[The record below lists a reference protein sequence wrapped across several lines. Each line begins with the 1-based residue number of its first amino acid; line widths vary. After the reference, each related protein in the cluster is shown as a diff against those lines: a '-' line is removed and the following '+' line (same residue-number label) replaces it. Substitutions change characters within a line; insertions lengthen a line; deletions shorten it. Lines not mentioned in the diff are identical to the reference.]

1 MKNNLLKK
9 VLKSTAAKLIAAF
22 LMLSS
27 GQSKAALINL
37 KTNPQKGEHMK
48 TKSMKTRAT
57 AAFPSSWRRGLLTAL
72 LTVLGLTAGNADV
85 IFTDTF
91 TDVTTETLN
100 ANGWY
105 FNNPSAGGEAWRV
118 GSSSVLGGNVL
129 QNPGGSAG
137 MSRAL
142 RQFTSQTL
150 SVGQSLTLQV
160 DFLLN
165 YTGVTTQYA
174 LWLGNTPTTITSNQF
189 GGHSSWGDLPSGF
202 TGYNVWGENNDVPG
216 TNKYYNGNQI
226 WGAGP
231 AMGAATIMSA
241 TTPSLLALTVTRVET
256 GTEVKW
262 SVNGTQRGSSWID
275 TNNPLNTFNTV
286 SLYGPGAQPMFDNVS
301 VSVVP
306 EPSTSAMLALFG
318 GAFAVWRK
326 RVVRRRSSV

>member
-1 MKNNLLKK
+1 
-9 VLKSTAAKLIAAF
+9 
-22 LMLSS
+22 
-27 GQSKAALINL
+27 
-37 KTNPQKGEHMK
+37 MK
-48 TKSMKTRAT
+48 TKSMKTTIVRALALGAT

-72 LTVLGLTAGNADV
+72 LTVLGLTAGNAEV

-105 FNNPSAGGEAWRV
+105 FNNGNAGGTAWRV
-118 GSSSVLGGNVL
+118 GSNSVLGGNAL
-129 QNPGGSAG
+129 QNPAGSAQN
-137 MSRAL
+137 SRAL

-150 SVGQSLTLQV
+150 NVGQSLTLQV
-160 DFLLN
+160 DFLLQ
-165 YTGVTTQYA
+165 YTGPTTQYA
-174 LWLGNTPTTITSNQF
+174 LWLGNSPTTITSNQF
-189 GGHSSWGDLPSGF
+189 GGFSGMDLPTDF
-202 TGYNVWGENNDVPG
+202 TGYNVWGENNDAPG
-216 TNKYYNGNQI
+216 TNKYYNNAQI
-226 WGAGP
+226 WGSPAV

-241 TTPSLLALTVTRVET
+241 TTPSTLALTLTRVET

-262 SVNGTQRGSSWID
+262 SVNGIQKGNSWID

-286 SLYGPGAQPMFDNVS
+286 SLFGPGAQPLFDNIS

>member
-1 MKNNLLKK
+1 
-9 VLKSTAAKLIAAF
+9 
-22 LMLSS
+22 
-27 GQSKAALINL
+27 
-37 KTNPQKGEHMK
+37 MK
-48 TKSMKTRAT
+48 TKSMKTTIVRVLALGAT

-91 TDVTTETLN
+91 TGVTDLN

-105 FNNPSAGGEAWRV
+105 FNNGNEGGTAWQV

-129 QNPGGSAG
+129 QNPGGSAQN
-137 MSRAL
+137 SRAL
-142 RQFTSQTL
+142 RQFTTQTL

-165 YTGVTTQYA
+165 YTGPTTQYA

-189 GGHSSWGDLPSGF
+189 GGLFSGWGDLPSGF
-202 TGYNVWGENNDVPG
+202 TGYNVWGENNDAPG
-216 TNKYYNGNQI
+216 TNKYYNNNQI

-262 SVNGTQRGSSWID
+262 SVNGIQRGNSWLD
-275 TNNPLNTFNTV
+275 TDNPLNTFNTV
-286 SLYGPGAQPMFDNVS
+286 SLFGPGAQPMFDNVS
-301 VSVVP
+301 VSVIP

>member
-1 MKNNLLKK
+1 
-9 VLKSTAAKLIAAF
+9 
-22 LMLSS
+22 
-27 GQSKAALINL
+27 
-37 KTNPQKGEHMK
+37 MK
-48 TKSMKTRAT
+48 TKSMKTTIVRALALGAT

-91 TDVTTETLN
+91 TDVTTGTLN

-105 FNNPSAGGEAWRV
+105 FNNGNAGGGAWQV
-118 GSSSVLGGNVL
+118 GSNDVLGGNVL
-129 QNPGGSAG
+129 QNPAGSAQN
-137 MSRAL
+137 SRAL
-142 RQFTSQTL
+142 RQFTTQTL

-160 DFLLN
+160 DFLLP

-174 LWLGNTPTTITSNQF
+174 LWLGNSPTTITSNQF
-189 GGHSSWGDLPSGF
+189 GGLFSGWGDLPSGF
-202 TGYNVWGENNDVPG
+202 TGYNVWGENNDAPG
-216 TNKYYNGNQI
+216 TNKYYNNNQI

-262 SVNGTQRGSSWID
+262 SVNGTQRGSSWLD

-286 SLYGPGAQPMFDNVS
+286 SLFAPGAQPMFDNVS
-301 VSVVP
+301 VSVIP

>member
-1 MKNNLLKK
+1 
-9 VLKSTAAKLIAAF
+9 
-22 LMLSS
+22 
-27 GQSKAALINL
+27 
-37 KTNPQKGEHMK
+37 MK
-48 TKSMKTRAT
+48 TKSMKTTIVRVLALGAT

-91 TDVTTETLN
+91 TGVTDLN

-105 FNNPSAGGEAWRV
+105 FNNGNEGGTAWQV

-129 QNPGGSAG
+129 QNPGGSAQN
-137 MSRAL
+137 SRAL
-142 RQFTSQTL
+142 RQFTTQTL

-165 YTGVTTQYA
+165 YTGPTTQYA

-189 GGHSSWGDLPSGF
+189 GGLFSGWGDLPSGF
-202 TGYNVWGENNDVPG
+202 TGYNVWGENNDAPG
-216 TNKYYNGNQI
+216 TNKYYNNNQI

-262 SVNGTQRGSSWID
+262 SVNGIQRGNSWLD
-275 TNNPLNTFNTV
+275 TDNPLNTFNTV
-286 SLYGPGAQPMFDNVS
+286 SLFGPGAQPMFDNIS
-301 VSVVP
+301 VSVIP